1 MKTVIYPGTF
11 DPITTGHL
19 DLIRRSSENFRQV
32 VVAVAG
38 STHKKS
44 LFSLE
49 ERAEMARLAV
59 CGLTQASQI
68 EVDTFEGL
76 LVDYMRSRGAT
87 IALRGLRAISDFDYE
102 FQQAQINRKLYP
114 AYEIIYMMPDERY
127 TYISSSL
134 VKEIAAL
141 GGDITDLVPPEIVP
155 LLKAK
160 FSRKS

>member
-11 DPITTGHL
+11 DPLTTGHL
-19 DLIRRSSENFRQV
+19 DLIRRSCENFSRV

-38 STHKKS
+38 RTHKQP
-44 LFSLE
+44 LFSLD

-59 CGLTQASQI
+59 RSLPQCGQI
-68 EVDTFEGL
+68 EVETFDGL

-102 FQQAQINRKLYP
+102 FQQAQMNRKLYP

-134 VKEIAAL
+134 VKEVAAL
-141 GGDITDLVPPEIVP
+141 GGDVTDLVPPEIIP

-160 FSRKS
+160 FNRKT